1 MKHQF
6 IALWVAAIVAAASFA
21 TSAAAQETDL
31 VFYGVQLEELEHR
44 WGDENERL
52 AVWDADAFVGTDE
65 IKLRWLGKGEYDTR
79 ASQFESLENRL
90 VVQVPVSDFF
100 DVKAGV
106 RLDTPKGPDRWYGVL
121 GLAGLSQQ
129 WFEIDVDL
137 FVSETGDTSARL
149 DAEYEI
155 LLTNRLILTPSME
168 LDVAFSDDREIGVG
182 SGFSSIEVGMR
193 LSYDV
198 LDRAISPYVG
208 FVFEQKLGQTADF
221 ARDEGEDTG
230 AWFVTVGVRIMF

>member
-1 MKHQF
+1 MRNRL
-6 IALWVAAIVAAASFA
+6 IVLLVAAGLTAASLG
-21 TSAAAQETDL
+21 TAAAQETDL
-31 VFYGVQLEELEHR
+31 LFYGVQLEELEHR

-52 AVWDADAFVGTDE
+52 AVWDGDAYVGTDE
-65 IKLRWLGKGEYDTR
+65 IKLRWLGEGEYDTR
-79 ASQFESLENRL
+79 ARQFESLENRL

-100 DVKAGV
+100 DAKAGV

-129 WFEIDVDL
+129 WFEIDADL
-137 FVSETGDTSARL
+137 FVSETGDTSVRV

-155 LLTNRLILTPSME
+155 LLTNRLILTPSVE
-168 LDVAFSDDREIGVG
+168 LDVAFSDDREIGIG

-208 FVFEQKLGQTADF
+208 FVYEQKLGRTADF
-221 ARDEGEDTG
+221 ARDEGEDTK
-230 AWFVTVGVRIMF
+230 AWFAVVGMRIMF